1 MQRRRPIT
9 EIEQHRDAL
18 SLRGLERRYGFRREF
33 LGELVRDG
41 VLPAQPRGRALVVLR
56 SDFESWFRSAAER
69 TRSHADG
76 VVDRVLDREARRAG

>member
-1 MQRRRPIT
+1 MRRPIT

-18 SLRGLERRYGFRREF
+18 SLRGLERRYGFAREF
-33 LGELVRDG
+33 LGELCRDG
-41 VLPAQPRGRALVVLR
+41 QLPYRTRGRSKLVLR
-56 SDFESWFRSAAER
+56 VDFEQWFRAEAER